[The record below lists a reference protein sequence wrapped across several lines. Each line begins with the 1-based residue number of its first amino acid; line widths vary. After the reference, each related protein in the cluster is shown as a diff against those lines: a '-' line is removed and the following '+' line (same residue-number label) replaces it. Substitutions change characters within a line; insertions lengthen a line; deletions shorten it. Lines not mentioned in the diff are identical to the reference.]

1 MDENI
6 QSTVS
11 ETGTNS
17 QVQTHQVNYDEIVN
31 NIMNAIEKKNEKNER
46 SIINDNMKQFSDEEG
61 QLLRELI
68 SAQKNK
74 IMNEEINKK
83 VQEKD
88 DIITKLQEEI
98 GTYKNK
104 ERNNL
109 LNNSLVSI
117 YEELGIT
124 QEGSQKQ
131 AHRLALSGVDI
142 NTLFKEDGTVDNDK
156 VKKAF
161 EDVITDIPSLV
172 DKKASKVVIKETNH
186 DETDEA
192 MEQRKNKRLKKWG
205 LDKDNDNTGRTLSG
219 YKSKLI

>member
-172 DKKASKVVIKETNH
+172 DRKASKVVIKETNH

-205 LDKDNDNTGRTLSG
+205 LDKEDNNTGRTLSG

>member
-46 SIINDNMKQFSDEEG
+46 SIINDNIKQFSDEEG
-61 QLLRELI
+61 QILRELI

-74 IMNEEINKK
+74 VNEETNKK

-88 DIITKLQEEI
+88 DLIAKLQEEI

-104 ERNNL
+104 ERTNL

-142 NTLFKEDGTVDNDK
+142 NTFFKEDGTVDNDK
-156 VKKAF
+156 IKKAF

-172 DKKASKVVIKETNH
+172 DKKASRVVIKETNH

-205 LDKDNDNTGRTLSG
+205 LDKEENTSGRTLSG

>member
-205 LDKDNDNTGRTLSG
+205 LDKEENNTGRTLSG

>member
-11 ETGTNS
+11 ETGSNS

-172 DKKASKVVIKETNH
+172 DRKASKVVIKETNH

-205 LDKDNDNTGRTLSG
+205 LDKEDNNTGRTLSG

>member
-1 MDENI
+1 
-6 QSTVS
+6 
-11 ETGTNS
+11 
-17 QVQTHQVNYDEIVN
+17 
-31 NIMNAIEKKNEKNER
+31 MNAIEKKNEKNER

-205 LDKDNDNTGRTLSG
+205 LDKEENNTGRTLSG

>member
-11 ETGTNS
+11 ETGSNS

-205 LDKDNDNTGRTLSG
+205 LDKEENNTGRTLSG

>member
-46 SIINDNMKQFSDEEG
+46 SIINDNIKQFSDEEG
-61 QLLRELI
+61 QILRELI

-74 IMNEEINKK
+74 VNEEANKK

-88 DIITKLQEEI
+88 DLIAKLQEEI

-104 ERNNL
+104 ERTNL

-142 NTLFKEDGTVDNDK
+142 NTFFKEDGTVDNDK
-156 VKKAF
+156 IKKAF

-172 DKKASKVVIKETNH
+172 DRKASKVVIKETNH

-205 LDKDNDNTGRTLSG
+205 LDKEDNNSGRTLSG